1 MPPLRGQRGG
11 GSLSARGPWGASF
24 LLLESSPLPAGLLQL
39 LDDISSL
46 EAEGQQESP
55 ELVPSPILAP
65 PHLGCGNWW
74 LRKWVV
80 HPLPLH
86 SQRSQPC
93 REGESGAQHAQPL
106 ALLIPLNTHCA
117 RRAGCSWQP

>member
-1 MPPLRGQRGG
+1 MPTLRGQRGG
-11 GSLSARGPWGASF
+11 GSLSARGPWGAGF

-65 PHLGCGNWW
+65 SHLGCGNCGSENG
-74 LRKWVV
+74 LSIPFPSTPSAPSPAVRGSLE
-80 HPLPLH
+80 P
-86 SQRSQPC
+86 SMRSPW
-93 REGESGAQHAQPL
+93 PF
-106 ALLIPLNTHCA
+106 
-117 RRAGCSWQP
+117 